1 MSKPLALIIEDEE
14 MLATIFEQ
22 ALAMAGYET
31 EVVRDGLLAQG
42 RLAEAVPDVVTL
54 DLHLPNVSGEEL
66 LAQIKG
72 DARLAKTKVII
83 ATADARLGEYLDK
96 KADLVLI
103 KPIRFSQLRDLAA
116 RLRPDKQSGE

>member
-42 RLAEAVPDVVTL
+42 RLAEVVPDVVTL

-66 LAQIKG
+66 LAQIKADG
-72 DARLAKTKVII
+72 RLVKTKVII

-116 RLRPDKQSGE
+116 RLRPDK

>member
-22 ALAMAGYET
+22 ALVMAEYET
-31 EVVRDGLLAQG
+31 EVIRDGRAAAA
-42 RLAEAVPDVVTL
+42 RLQEVVPAVITL
-54 DLHLPNVSGEEL
+54 DLHLPHISGEEL
-66 LAQIKG
+66 LRQIRA
-72 DARLAKTKVII
+72 DDRFQKTKIII
-83 ATADARLGEYLDK
+83 ATADARMAEYLDR

-116 RLRPDKQSGE
+116 RLRPTTDQ